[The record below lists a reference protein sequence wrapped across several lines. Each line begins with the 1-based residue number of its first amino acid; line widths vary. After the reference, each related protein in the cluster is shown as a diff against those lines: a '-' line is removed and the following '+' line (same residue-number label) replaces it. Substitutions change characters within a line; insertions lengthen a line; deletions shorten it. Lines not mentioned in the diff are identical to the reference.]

1 MDNQYETVVIF
12 TPILSEDEAKK
23 QVAKYKEKISEAGG
37 SIVAEEHWGLK
48 QLAYSIQK
56 KTTGIYHIF
65 EYTVKGD
72 FINELEVNFK
82 RDENVLRFLTTVL
95 DKDAI
100 DYNIR
105 KRNGEIGK
113 KKKET
118 VVVEEKVEVVTKQEE
133 VVEKGTDPEL
143 EKLKQKAE

>member
-1 MDNQYETVVIF
+1 MHKQYETVVIF

-23 QVAKYKEKISEAGG
+23 QVAKYKERIIEAGG

-48 QLAYSIQK
+48 QMAYPIQR

-65 EYTVKGD
+65 EYTVKGE
-72 FINELEVNFK
+72 FINEIEINFK
-82 RDENVLRFLTTVL
+82 RDENVLRFLTPVL
-95 DKDAI
+95 DKNAI

-118 VVVEEKVEVVTKQEE
+118 VVVEEVEIVTKQEE
-133 VVEKGTDPEL
+133 AVETGTDPEL
-143 EKLKQKAE
+143 EKLKKQAE